1 MSRGYTMGRCLIGS
15 LADND
20 DDFGLKPDFR
30 EKRHLV
36 VPFQNEYLAAAL
48 IHPDKDDGKEDMI
61 CTVPDLISILGQD
74 GEGLGSPDLRYGLK
88 VRVIALPAHPLWT
101 STDKGLKIGGP
112 EFFRLGTQWKSIGEY
127 RLPKSVIAEFDR
139 V

>member
-1 MSRGYTMGRCLIGS
+1 MGRCLIAS
-15 LADND
+15 LAADD
-20 DDFGLKPDFR
+20 DDFGLNPDFR

-48 IHPDKDDGKEDMI
+48 VEPDKNDSKEDII

-88 VRVIALPAHPLWT
+88 VRVIAVPAHPLWT
-101 STDKGLKIGGP
+101 STEEGLRAGGP
-112 EFFRLGTQWKSIGEY
+112 EFFQLGSQWKSIGDY
-127 RLPKSVIAEFDR
+127 RLPKSVIVEFGR
-139 V
+139 EE